1 MITLFDSIKKQ
12 KLHFEPISPKQVR
25 IYVCGPTVYDDA
37 HLGHA
42 RSSIAFDLWRRLFLF
57 LDFEVI
63 FAKNFTDIDDKIIK
77 KSLQNGISVAE
88 VSERYIE
95 LYLNDMHTLGILRPD
110 LEPKATSNLPQMHEM
125 IEHLLQKGYAYMGE
139 NNDVYLSITK
149 DKAYGSLSQRTTH
162 EQNQS
167 RITNANDKQE
177 ESDFAL
183 WKGYKG
189 ENDIAYDSPFG
200 KGRPGWHI
208 ECSAMIEKHLAYK
221 EQDFAIDIHAGGAD
235 LLFPHHEN
243 EASQTR
249 CATGREL
256 AKYWL
261 HNGFVNIN
269 GEKMSKS
276 LGNSFFI
283 KDALKIYDGEI
294 LRNYLLGVHY
304 RLALNF
310 NEEDLLQ
317 SKKRLDKIYRLKKRI
332 IDSIPNKQSPNPSE
346 LPQQLE
352 SLSNLKTHAKNAQ
365 DSFIQPLLE
374 ALSDDYNISK
384 ALSIIE
390 EMLSLSNEYL
400 DKNPKDKA
408 YKLAISSNLA
418 CIEYLLGL
426 GGKDPVAYFQLGLSV
441 EEKQNIESKLK
452 LRTEAKAQKN
462 YALADSIRNELHN
475 QGIEIM
481 DTPQGSTWEKV

>member
-149 DKAYGSLSQRTTH
+149 DKAYGSLSQRTAH

-352 SLSNLKTHAKNAQ
+352 S
-365 DSFIQPLLE
+365 
-374 ALSDDYNISK
+374 
-384 ALSIIE
+384 
-390 EMLSLSNEYL
+390 
-400 DKNPKDKA
+400 
-408 YKLAISSNLA
+408 
-418 CIEYLLGL
+418 
-426 GGKDPVAYFQLGLSV
+426 
-441 EEKQNIESKLK
+441 
-452 LRTEAKAQKN
+452 
-462 YALADSIRNELHN
+462 
-475 QGIEIM
+475 
-481 DTPQGSTWEKV
+481 